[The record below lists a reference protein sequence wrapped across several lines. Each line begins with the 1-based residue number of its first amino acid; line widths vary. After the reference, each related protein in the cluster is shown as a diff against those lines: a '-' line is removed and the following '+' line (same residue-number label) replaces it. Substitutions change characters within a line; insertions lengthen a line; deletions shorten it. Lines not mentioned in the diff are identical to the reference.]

1 MSIETILLVLES
13 VLLVA
18 TIILL
23 LYSIREGK
31 DRRSL
36 LLEVGKATKILTR
49 QEYFLTVKDSMM
61 DAKEEISGFITGRP
75 PSEDDH
81 KRVKDII
88 QNIERLTSQGI
99 KVKYLMPKFHDRLQV
114 GYLYTQAGAEV
125 RYSPCAIA
133 NNIRYIIIDYRT
145 AVIGMPE
152 CVGEKEATRKGY
164 RIPSEGLASILKDHF
179 YGCWEQ
185 SVPYEGYAKD
195 VIRQTGATPKVL
207 EKELHIDGKELER
220 LAGIQKEV

>member
-1 MSIETILLVLES
+1 MSIETVLLILES
-13 VLLVA
+13 VLLAA

-31 DRRSL
+31 ERRGL

-61 DAKEEISGFITGRP
+61 DAKDEIAGFITGRP
-75 PSEDDH
+75 PSEDDR
-81 KRVKDII
+81 KRIKDII
-88 QNIERLTSQGI
+88 HNIEQLTAKGTKI
-99 KVKYLMPKFHDRLQV
+99 KYLMPKFHDRLQV
-114 GYLYTQAGAEV
+114 GFLYTQAGAEV
-125 RYSPCAIA
+125 RYSACAIA
-133 NNIRYIIIDYRT
+133 NNIRYIIIDGQV

-152 CVGEKEATRKGY
+152 CMGEKEATRKGY

-185 SVPYEGYAKD
+185 SIPYAEYGKE
-195 VIRQTGATPKVL
+195 IIEQTGASAKVL
-207 EKELHIDGKELER
+207 EKELHVDSGEIER
-220 LAGIQKEV
+220 LASL

>member
-13 VLLVA
+13 VLLVT

-75 PSEDDH
+75 PSEDDSR
-81 KRVKDII
+81 RVKDII

-99 KVKYLMPKFHDRLQV
+99 KIKYLMPKFHDRLQV
-114 GYLYTQAGAEV
+114 GYLYTRAGAEV
-125 RYSPCAIA
+125 KYSPCAIA

-185 SVPYEGYAKD
+185 SVSYEDYAKD

-207 EKELHIDGKELER
+207 EKELHIDAKEIEK
-220 LAGIQKEV
+220 LAGI